1 VVLAAESFKGCLTEA
16 LAAPMA
22 EQDEAVIG
30 LEARWV
36 VREFKRR
43 NRPCVYAGASQQV
56 LTDERAV
63 VAGPSAD
70 EKNT

>member
-1 VVLAAESFKGCLTEA
+1 MILAAEPFEGCLTEA
-16 LAAPMA
+16 LAASMA
-22 EQDEAVIG
+22 EQDEAIIG

-43 NRPCVYAGASQQV
+43 NRPCVYARASQQV

-63 VAGPSAD
+63 VAGPGAD